1 MSLCSSN
8 VNPLYNSYF
17 RLVFG
22 RGTNQMELLCQ
33 RANLPGLTVPDQPQP
48 TRLGVTI
55 PVPNMTVNFDP
66 LNIEFI
72 VDSDLTNW
80 KSIYSW
86 IRNITNIQDDTSH
99 NLPYQSW
106 HHSANL
112 FLYEPTSNCE
122 ILRATFH
129 YIIPIKLN
137 GLNFQADSTD
147 SIIQKATCLF
157 KYSYFDM
164 WVGNEDAI
172 PSNLHPTEDII

>member
-1 MSLCSSN
+1 
-8 VNPLYNSYF
+8 
-17 RLVFG
+17 
-22 RGTNQMELLCQ
+22 
-33 RANLPGLTVPDQPQP
+33 
-48 TRLGVTI
+48 
-55 PVPNMTVNFDP
+55 
-66 LNIEFI
+66 
-72 VDSDLTNW
+72 
-80 KSIYSW
+80 
-86 IRNITNIQDDTSH
+86 
-99 NLPYQSW
+99 
-106 HHSANL
+106 
-112 FLYEPTSNCE
+112 LYEPTSNCE